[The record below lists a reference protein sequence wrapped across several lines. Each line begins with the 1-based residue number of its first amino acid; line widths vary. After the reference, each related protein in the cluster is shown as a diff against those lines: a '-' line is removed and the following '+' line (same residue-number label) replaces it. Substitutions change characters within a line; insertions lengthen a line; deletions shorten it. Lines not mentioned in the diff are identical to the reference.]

1 MYLRKG
7 HLRMRLK
14 IIPIVNFFVIL
25 FYQLI
30 IIVLDKKCI
39 LDMYSLIF
47 ILFAGLVVLVPII
60 SFLYSKLLLKE
71 NKNKILFV
79 VYNSLLITLS
89 YIVLYVLE
97 EETYLYSVV
106 LFSWSFLWG
115 LLGLIR
121 KKRKNGAQNRYNK

>member
-1 MYLRKG
+1 
-7 HLRMRLK
+7 
-14 IIPIVNFFVIL
+14 
-25 FYQLI
+25 
-30 IIVLDKKCI
+30 
-39 LDMYSLIF
+39 MYSLIF